1 MKVQTKIKIERFKI
15 GCKKLCLVLLGIVIG
30 ACWFFVL
37 TEGKEFYVSS
47 VARDVVVIAPLAE
60 ASTAPTDTDNGVKEG
75 EANGGQPATS
85 LSIEET
91 IQKIAKEYN
100 FNWKILYAICLKES
114 NCNSEAI
121 GDEGK
126 ALGYYQIHY
135 RMHKVSEKEA
145 KDLQFSTEWTLK
157 RLLKHSHLGEYEMI
171 RSHNGL
177 VSWNNYYVEDVYK
190 IMEKL

>member
-85 LSIEET
+85 LSIEEKIRIT
-91 IQKIAKEYN
+91 FPEEPDIMLAIAKAESKLNPHALNRANRNGSVDIGIFQINSIHGYDEEYLKN
-100 FNWKILYAICLKES
+100 EDNNLIIARKIYDKQGLNAWSAYKNGAYLKW
-114 NCNSEAI
+114 
-121 GDEGK
+121 
-126 ALGYYQIHY
+126 L
-135 RMHKVSEKEA
+135 
-145 KDLQFSTEWTLK
+145 
-157 RLLKHSHLGEYEMI
+157 
-171 RSHNGL
+171 
-177 VSWNNYYVEDVYK
+177 
-190 IMEKL
+190 